1 MYLSL
6 NFKIF
11 MFLFMGIAQQFI
23 GWHATEHGWRF
34 LLFSQISDG
43 STFSP
48 RERWRTTFA

>member
-1 MYLSL
+1 MPQIYLECSW
-6 NFKIF
+6 N
-11 MFLFMGIAQQFI
+11 LFAAQQFI